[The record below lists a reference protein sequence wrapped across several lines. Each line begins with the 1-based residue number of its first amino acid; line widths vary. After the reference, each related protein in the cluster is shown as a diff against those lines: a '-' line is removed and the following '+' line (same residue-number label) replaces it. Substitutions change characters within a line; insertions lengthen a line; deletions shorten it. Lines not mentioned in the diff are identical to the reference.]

1 MQGMLPRIDYPTS
14 QPPCRAGNPRQHPP
28 LPAARHDTFTASH
41 SRQPARVF
49 RKLDAVT
56 VLAARLLPAPQIV
69 AARCLWDDVGNCAG
83 WHWIRS
89 QRSARLG
96 VAFVTSALLLP
107 PDGLLRYQSTVASR
121 RDAWSHV
128 ALRVAFTTLASG
140 SAWLFYLGGGG
151 VPGLVFGMTLSA
163 LFVYLGGAGVAAD
176 LASTRRGWGR
186 EVRGSVYRDRRTF
199 LPEKRYD
206 LATATSAYVKNVHT
220 SPGNYVWE
228 SSDCLY
234 LCLSLRGRGKRKIR
248 IARGTTFLSVVGPDQ
263 ARLMLALA
271 DVLAGSPDCG
281 ATGQAVADLRMLA
294 TAPSGRV
301 REWMGYTGQPP
312 PGQRQF
318 QVPPSAQRETR
329 DAPRAPSP

>member
-1 MQGMLPRIDYPTS
+1 M
-14 QPPCRAGNPRQHPP
+14 
-28 LPAARHDTFTASH
+28 
-41 SRQPARVF
+41 
-49 RKLDAVT
+49 
-56 VLAARLLPAPQIV
+56 
-69 AARCLWDDVGNCAG
+69 
-83 WHWIRS
+83 
-89 QRSARLG
+89 
-96 VAFVTSALLLP
+96 TSALLLP